1 MFYINRILFFYFI
14 ILIGSI
20 SFADEGY
27 YLTLRNDKVN
37 LRQGPSLNYP
47 IKLVYNK
54 KFLPILIKDKSGNFR
69 KVLDHENNSG
79 WIHISQLSKKKAALS
94 ILDELIVFQKPSIYS
109 KPLVKLEIGRL
120 CLVKK
125 CKNDWCKIKTGNYSG
140 WVPSPE
146 YEMRIWKVLEK
157 YKKGN

>member
-1 MFYINRILFFYFI
+1 MFYVNKILFFFI
-14 ILIGSI
+14 ILIGST

-27 YLTLRNDKVN
+27 YLTLRNDQVN

-94 ILDELIVFQKPSIYS
+94 VLDELIVFQKPSIYS

-125 CKNDWCKIKTGNYSG
+125 CKNNWCKIKTGGYSG
-140 WVPSPE
+140 WV
-146 YEMRIWKVLEK
+146 EK
-157 YKKGN
+157 QNLRGRL

>member
-1 MFYINRILFFYFI
+1 MFWINRLLFFYFI
-14 ILIGSI
+14 VLISPI
-20 SFADEGY
+20 CFAEEGY

-47 IKLVYNK
+47 IKLIYEK
-54 KFLPILIKDKSGNFR
+54 KFLPILIQDKSGNFR

-94 ILDELIVFQKPSIYS
+94 ILNELIVFQKPSIYS

-125 CKNDWCKIKTGNYSG
+125 CKNNWCKIETGGYSG
-140 WVPSPE
+140 WV
-146 YEMRIWKVLEK
+146 EK
-157 YKKGN
+157 QNLRGRL

>member
-1 MFYINRILFFYFI
+1 MFWINRLLFFYFI
-14 ILIGSI
+14 VLISPV
-20 SFADEGY
+20 SFAEEGY

-47 IKLVYNK
+47 IKLIYEK
-54 KFLPILIKDKSGNFR
+54 KFLPILIQDKSGNFR

-79 WIHISQLSKKKAALS
+79 WIHISQLSKKKAALT

-125 CKNDWCKIKTGNYSG
+125 CKNNWCKIETGGYSG
-140 WVPSPE
+140 WV
-146 YEMRIWKVLEK
+146 EK
-157 YKKGN
+157 QNLRGRL

>member
-1 MFYINRILFFYFI
+1 MFYVNKILFFYFI
-14 ILIGSI
+14 ILIGST

-27 YLTLRNDKVN
+27 YLTLRNDQVN

-79 WIHISQLSKKKAALS
+79 WIHISQLSKKRAALS

-125 CKNDWCKIKTGNYSG
+125 CKNNWCKIKTGGYSG
-140 WVPSPE
+140 WV
-146 YEMRIWKVLEK
+146 EK
-157 YKKGN
+157 QNLRGRL